1 MLVIGAFLV
10 IGLLLGWGLSGRLS
24 YLTDVRIR
32 GWWLAPLALLL
43 QTAPA
48 PTVEADWGRYVPAG
62 MLALSFVVLLLVVA
76 VNLRN
81 RGFGLI
87 LFGLMLNLA
96 VILVSRGMPVSA
108 EALREVGAEQDIQ
121 RLADAQPGDKH
132 HLATD
137 DDLLRFLGDIIPVR
151 EPFNAVLSPGDLLM
165 YGGGTWFLVAAM
177 RGRSRRD
184 PELDDSLD
192 RRPTSTRC

>member
-1 MLVIGAFLV
+1 MLVIGAFLA
-10 IGLLLGWGLSGRLS
+10 IGLLLGWGLNGGLR
-24 YLTDVRIR
+24 YLDDVRVR
-32 GWWLAPLALLL
+32 GWWLAPLALAL
-43 QTAPA
+43 QVAPA
-48 PTVEADWGRYVPAG
+48 PTIEADWGRYVPAA

-108 EALREVGAEQDIQ
+108 YALEEIGAEDDIE
-121 RLADAQPGDKH
+121 RLARAQPGAKH

-137 DDLLRFLGDIIPVR
+137 DDLLRFIGDAIPVR
-151 EPFNAVLSPGDLLM
+151 SPFDAVLSPGDVLM
-165 YGGGTWFLVAAM
+165 YTGGAWFLVAAM

-184 PELDDSLD
+184 PELDDSPD
-192 RRPTSTRC
+192 PNRTATRY